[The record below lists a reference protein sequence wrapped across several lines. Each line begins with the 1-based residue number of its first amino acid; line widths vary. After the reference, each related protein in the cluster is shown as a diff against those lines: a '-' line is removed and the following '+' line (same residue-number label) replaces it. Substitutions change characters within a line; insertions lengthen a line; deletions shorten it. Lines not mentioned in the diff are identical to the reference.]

1 MKVCAIR
8 RRGSPLSLPALLGNR
23 VPSPDLSPILGIVG
37 DQEPAQS
44 MFPSGDSDGG
54 VDLLVPFFDVQMKSI
69 PDAHRSND
77 DFPLVHEGGH
87 VAAVSGTPCHDPPR
101 EPPAP
106 TPFPSSFPFPRFRS
120 PA

>member
-54 VDLLVPFFDVQMKSI
+54 VDLLVPFLNVQMKSI
-69 PDAHRSND
+69 PDTHRSND
-77 DFPLVHEGGH
+77 DFPLVHERGP
-87 VAAVSGTPCHDPPR
+87 VSAVFGSPLSDPP
-101 EPPAP
+101 AK
-106 TPFPSSFPFPRFRS
+106 SS
-120 PA
+120 AAH